1 LLDAFWR
8 LTYARRTAF
17 AEVPSSPAGNF
28 MLLYWLLFALFAT
41 GAILSTGGDP
51 FRAQRPSPMILVAG
65 IFVVI
70 LVGLRFQV
78 GADWRSYEFMFSFA
92 GYADLGRVIKHGDAG
107 YQTLNWLVQRA
118 DYKIWV
124 VNLVCAII
132 FTWGLLRLARTQPL
146 PWLAVTVAIPYLV
159 IVVAM
164 GYSRQAVAIGIVMAG
179 LAALARGASLVRFA
193 IYVAVAA
200 LFHKTAVVM
209 LPLLVFTSERNR
221 FLNALAAIAGF
232 VLLYDVFLADDVDK
246 LVKNYVEAEYSSQ
259 GAAIRV
265 AMSLVPAAVMLLRG
279 RRLGLS
285 SAEVRIWRAFSW
297 TSIGLLVLLIL
308 SPSSTAVDRIALY
321 MLPLQVIVLPR
332 TVALFRSPQM
342 GRLIVV
348 AYAAAIQFTWLNF
361 ATHAIYW
368 VPYHFFPFGA

>member
-1 LLDAFWR
+1 
-8 LTYARRTAF
+8 
-17 AEVPSSPAGNF
+17 

-51 FRAQRPSPMILVAG
+51 FRSKRPSSLILLAG
-65 IFVVI
+65 IFIII
-70 LVGLRFQV
+70 LIGLRYQV

-92 GYADLGRVIKHGDAG
+92 GYVDWGRVIEYGDPG
-107 YQTLNWLVQRA
+107 YQTVNWLVQRA
-118 DYKIWV
+118 GFKIWL
-124 VNLVCAII
+124 VNLICAVI
-132 FTWGLLRLARTQPL
+132 FTWGLLRLARTQPM

-164 GYSRQAVAIGIVMAG
+164 GYSRQAVAIGIIMAG

-193 IYVAVAA
+193 IYVAAAA
-200 LFHKTAVVM
+200 LFHKTAVVV
-209 LPLLVFTSERNR
+209 LPLLIFTSERNR

-232 VLLYDVFLADDVDK
+232 VLLYDVFLAEDVDK

-265 AMSLVPAAVMLLRG
+265 AMNLVPAFIVLLRG
-279 RRLGLS
+279 RQLGLS
-285 SAEVRIWRAFSW
+285 SGEVRIWRAFAW
-297 TSIGLLVLLIL
+297 TSIGLLVMLVL

-321 MLPLQVIVLPR
+321 MMPMQMIVLPR
-332 TVALFRSPQM
+332 VALLFQNPLV
-342 GRLIVV
+342 GRLVVV

-361 ATHAIYW
+361 ATHATFW
-368 VPYHFFPFGA
+368 VPYHFFPFGD

>member
-1 LLDAFWR
+1 
-8 LTYARRTAF
+8 
-17 AEVPSSPAGNF
+17 
-28 MLLYWLLFALFAT
+28 MLLYWLLFAVFAT
-41 GAILSTGGDP
+41 GAMFSSSADTH
-51 FRAQRPSPMILVAG
+51 RARQPSSLIWLAG
-65 IFVVI
+65 ILIIVM
-70 LVGLRFQV
+70 VGMRHEV

-92 GYADLGRVIKHGDAG
+92 GYADWGLVVSYGDPG

-118 DYKIWV
+118 DLDIWV
-124 VNLVCAII
+124 VNLICAII
-132 FTWGLLRLARTQPL
+132 FTWGLLRLAQTQPL
-146 PWLAVTVAIPYLV
+146 PWLAVVVAIPYLV

-164 GYSRQAVAIGIVMAG
+164 GYSRQAVAIGIIMAG

-193 IYVAVAA
+193 VYVAVAA

-265 AMSLVPAAVMLLRG
+265 GMNLVPALVMLLRG
-279 RRLGLS
+279 RLLGLS
-285 SAEVRIWRAFSW
+285 LAEVRIWRAFAW
-297 TSIGLLVLLIL
+297 TSIGLLVLLIV

-321 MLPLQVIVLPR
+321 MMPLQLIVLPR
-332 TVALFRSPQM
+332 IVTLFRSEQF
-342 GRLIVV
+342 GRLLVIL
-348 AYAAAIQFTWLNF
+348 YAGAIQFTWLNF
-361 ATHAIYW
+361 ATHAEYW
-368 VPYHFFPFGA
+368 LPYQFTPLGG